1 MHPVMTLWQR
11 LTYPFRAAPRRPLA
25 ARQPQAAQ
33 PSSETP
39 LGMEATDLN
48 AVSAVNRRNDS
59 LERSFGG
66 IRPGTRAQDRAAHVE
81 RMPDDETYAARY
93 HRAFQ
98 QKGS

>member
-1 MHPVMTLWQR
+1 MSLWQR
-11 LTYPFRAAPRRPLA
+11 LTYPFRSGPRRPLA
-25 ARQPQAAQ
+25 TRQPQAAE
-33 PSSETP
+33 PAALVP
-39 LGMEATDLN
+39 LGMEATDLS

-81 RMPDDETYAARY
+81 RMPDDETYAARF